1 MGKIIFFNDDFEP
14 NGLIIGDFAKHKI
27 KGNALYKSFNKDEP
41 LD

>member
-1 MGKIIFFNDDFEP
+1 MIFLNDEYEP
-14 NGLIIGDFAKHKI
+14 NGFIIGDFANHKI